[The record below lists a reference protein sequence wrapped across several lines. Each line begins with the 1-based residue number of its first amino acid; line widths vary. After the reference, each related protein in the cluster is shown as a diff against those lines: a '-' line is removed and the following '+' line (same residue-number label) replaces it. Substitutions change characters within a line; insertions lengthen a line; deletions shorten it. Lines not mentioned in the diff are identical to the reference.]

1 MFGFGRKVIYF
12 LSDTEKT
19 AVHEAV
25 KQCEKD
31 TDGEV
36 RVYIESKNAMMD
48 PLDRAKE
55 VFFKYE
61 MDNTTQRSGVLIYI
75 AYNHRE
81 FAIYGDTSCIDKF
94 PTNFWALQA
103 KLLGAHFSK
112 NQYVQGIQKC
122 LDAIKEQFMQHF
134 TPPHEKKN
142 ELPDEI
148 IFGK

>member
-55 VFFKYE
+55 VFFQYE
-61 MDNTTQRSGVLIYI
+61 MDNTHQRSGVLIYI
-75 AYNHRE
+75 AYKDRE
-81 FAIYGDTSCIDKF
+81 FAIYGDTTCMDKF
-94 PTNFWALQA
+94 PSNFWVIQA
-103 KLLGAHFSK
+103 KILSAHFSK
-112 NQYVQGIQKC
+112 NKYVDGIQKS
-122 LDAIKEQFMQHF
+122 LDAIREEFLKHF
-134 TPPHEKKN
+134 TPAREKKN